1 MGTCAEHSPPLTV
14 AARKPSAT
22 QLECKNFSA
31 GTTPAFKRNWVGCAG
46 GCSSAIFLDANQFSK
61 ADPLIFAQSPA
72 PRSARRFPFE
82 SSSVPPRKIGSN
94 FISALRKLQDFIA
107 WRRRAAHIVVHQQ
120 ELAQLA
126 LIQRPRWPD
135 RLLATA
141 RRFRSRVGVERRFRH
156 VSAARPPADTDAF
169 MRVGFRRDD
178 ALSRRSA
185 APAKA
190 CATQI
195 EAAPKKVDRARL
207 ADESRAKLLEQNVR

>member
-126 LIQRPRWPD
+126 LIQHPRWPD
-135 RLLATA
+135 RLLAT
-141 RRFRSRVGVERRFRH
+141 
-156 VSAARPPADTDAF
+156 ARPPADTDAF
-169 MRVGFRRDD
+169 MRVSFRRDD
-178 ALSRRSA
+178 ALSGRSA

-207 ADESRAKLLEQNVR
+207 ADESRAKLLEHNVR